1 MHKKIV
7 LDNGLRVII
16 APMEGTK
23 TASVLVMAGTGG
35 KYETR
40 KTSGISHFLEH
51 LFFKGTE
58 KRRTTSK
65 ICESLEILG
74 ADYDAFTSK
83 EYTGFYAKTA
93 SFNFDKSLEIIS
105 DILTNSLFS
114 KEEIERERGV
124 ILEEIKMI
132 KDDPPRYVGDL
143 FEILLYGDTAAGWD
157 IAGTPETV
165 GCITR
170 EQILEYFHNQY
181 VAKNIVISVAGAVNE
196 AEVLRKVEKYF
207 GDFNGR
213 DFKRKDPVKEKQNEP
228 QILSYNKKTDQT
240 HISLGVRAYSM
251 NHADRHV
258 LALLGI
264 ILGGGMSSRLFT
276 SVRADLGLAYYI
288 YSSSDMYTDSGY
300 FTTQA
305 GIDVRN
311 TEKAIK
317 IILAEY
323 KKIANEKVSGA
334 ELQKVKDYIKG
345 RIVMGMESSS
355 ATASFYA
362 NQEILK
368 GEIITL
374 EEKLAGIDAV
384 QIEDI
389 QRVAAD
395 IFKNEKLNLAL
406 IWPFKKKD
414 EKKLKKILTFNQL
427 I

>member
-1 MHKKIV
+1 MYKKIV

-23 TASVLVMAGTGG
+23 TAAVLVMVGTGA
-35 KYETR
+35 KYENR
-40 KTSGISHFLEH
+40 KISGISHFLEH

-58 KRRTTSK
+58 KRPTTMK
-65 ICESLEILG
+65 ITESLEVLG

-83 EYTGFYAKTA
+83 EYTGFFAKTA
-93 SFNFDKSLEIIS
+93 NFNFNKSVEIIS
-105 DILTNSLFS
+105 DILLNSIFS

-132 KDDPPRYVGDL
+132 KDDPPRYIGDL

-157 IAGTPETV
+157 IAGTPESIRK
-165 GCITR
+165 ITR
-170 EQILEYFHNQY
+170 EQLIKYFQSQY
-181 VAKNIVISVAGAVNE
+181 VAKNIVISIAGAVNE
-196 AEVLRKVEKYF
+196 TEVLREVKKYF

-213 DFKRKDPVKEKQNEP
+213 DFKHKETVKEKQKKP
-228 QILSYNKKTDQT
+228 QILLYNKKTDQI
-240 HISLGVRAYSM
+240 HISLGVRAYNM

-258 LALLGI
+258 LTLLGI

-305 GIDVRN
+305 GIDVKN
-311 TEKAIK
+311 AEKVIK

-323 KKIANEKVSGA
+323 KKIADEKVNDA

-384 QIEDI
+384 SIGDI

-406 IWPFKKKD
+406 IGPFKKKD
-414 EKKLKKILTFNQL
+414 EERLKKILNFN
-427 I
+427 

>member
-23 TASVLVMAGTGG
+23 TATVLVMVGTGG

-40 KTSGISHFLEH
+40 RTSGISHFLEH
-51 LFFKGTE
+51 LFFKGTK
-58 KRRTTSK
+58 KRQNTMK
-65 ICESLEILG
+65 IAESLEILG

-93 SFNFDKSLEIIS
+93 SFNFDKSAEIIS
-105 DILTNSLFS
+105 DILINSLFS
-114 KEEIERERGV
+114 AEEIERERGV

-132 KDDPPRYVGDL
+132 KDDPPRYIGDL
-143 FEILLYGDTAAGWD
+143 FEILLYGDTPAGWD
-157 IAGTPETV
+157 FGGTPETV
-165 GCITR
+165 RNITR
-170 EQILEYFHNQY
+170 EQILKYFQSQY

-196 AEVLRKVEKYF
+196 TDVLREIKKYF
-207 GDFNGR
+207 SDFDGR
-213 DFKRKDPVKEKQNEP
+213 DFKRKDPVKETQEKAQV
-228 QILSYNKKTDQT
+228 LLYNKKTDQT

-258 LALLGI
+258 LTLLAL

-276 SVRADLGLAYYI
+276 SVRGNLGLAYYI
-288 YSSSDMYTDSGY
+288 FSSSDMYTDSGY

-305 GIDVRN
+305 GIDARN
-311 TEKAIK
+311 AEKVIR

-323 KKIANEKVSGA
+323 KKIADQGTGGA
-334 ELQKVKDYIKG
+334 ELKKVKDYLKG
-345 RIVMGMESSS
+345 RMIMGMESSS
-355 ATASFYA
+355 TMASFYA

-368 GEIITL
+368 GQIATL
-374 EEKLAGIDAV
+374 EERLSGIDAV
-384 QIEDI
+384 KTEDI
-389 QRVAAD
+389 RRVARD

-406 IWPFKKKD
+406 MGPVKARDK
-414 EKKLKKILTFNQL
+414 EKIEKILKL
-427 I
+427 

>member
-23 TASVLVMAGTGG
+23 TAAVLAMVGTGG

-40 KTSGISHFLEH
+40 RLSGISHFLEH
-51 LFFKGTE
+51 LFFKGTK
-58 KRRTTSK
+58 KRPTTMK
-65 ICESLEILG
+65 IAESLENLG
-74 ADYDAFTSK
+74 AEYDAFTSK

-93 SFNFDKSLEIIS
+93 SFNFDKSVEIIS
-105 DILTNSLFS
+105 DILMNSLFS
-114 KEEIERERGV
+114 QEEIERERGV

-132 KDDPPRYVGDL
+132 KDDPPRYIGDL
-143 FEILLYGDTAAGWD
+143 FEELLYGDTPAGWD
-157 IAGTPETV
+157 LGGTPETV
-165 GCITR
+165 KNIR
-170 EQILEYFHNQY
+170 RDQILKYFHSQY

-196 AEVLRKVEKYF
+196 AEVLKEIKKYF

-213 DFKRKDPVKEKQNEP
+213 DFKRKNPVREKQAKS
-228 QILSYNKKTDQT
+228 QILLYNKKTDQT
-240 HISLGVRAYSM
+240 HISLGVRAYNM
-251 NHADRHV
+251 NHKDRYA
-258 LALLGI
+258 LTLLGI
-264 ILGGGMSSRLFT
+264 IMGGGMSSRLFT

-288 YSSSDMYTDSGY
+288 YSSSDLHTDSGY

-305 GIDVRN
+305 GIDAGN
-311 TEKAIK
+311 AEKVIK

-323 KKIANEKVSGA
+323 KKIAKEVICES
-334 ELQKVKDYIKG
+334 ELKKVKDYIKG
-345 RIVMGMESSS
+345 RTIMGMESSS
-355 ATASFYA
+355 SVASFYA

-384 QIEDI
+384 QIGDI
-389 QRVAAD
+389 GRVAAD

-406 IWPFKKKD
+406 IGPVKARDKGRL
-414 EKKLKKILTFNQL
+414 EKILKL
-427 I
+427 